1 MHVLKVEWLCRLKQQ
16 EKEIR
21 RNKQEKQAQQ
31 KQAAKA
37 RATTTTTTTTTPTPS
52 PADELPLSV
61 LQQVAQKWDD
71 DSSDDGADSFIPL
84 QPASGTSTT
93 LAKRAKVSKRAVL
106 LRTHKTFDDN
116 IEVVTTDARARKV

>member
-37 RATTTTTTTTTPTPS
+37 RATTTTTTTKAQ
-52 PADELPLSV
+52 ADELPLSV